1 MIKQLQVQISTLN
14 NASFKFKKKIIQG
27 SVLKKNLIISLI
39 SIKTTIER
47 SYFYENHQN
56 QYLNFLKYQSH
67 LNLLEISMDS
77 RRILENIM

>member
-1 MIKQLQVQISTLN
+1 MQVLN
-14 NASFKFKKKIIQG
+14 SKKIIQG

-56 QYLNFLKYQSH
+56 QYLNFLKYQIH
-67 LNLLEISMDS
+67 LNLLQISMDL
-77 RRILENIM
+77 RGILENIM